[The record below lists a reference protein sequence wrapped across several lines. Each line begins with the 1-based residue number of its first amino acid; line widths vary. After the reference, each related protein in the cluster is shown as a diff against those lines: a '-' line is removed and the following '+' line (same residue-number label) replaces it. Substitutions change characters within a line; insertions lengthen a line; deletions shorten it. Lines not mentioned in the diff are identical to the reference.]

1 MELRRGR
8 DASRVSTSRKNDTVG
23 WYINK
28 IKDHEVLKHVDVVE
42 LFKRL
47 ESGDKSAMNKLVEQ
61 NLKLVVSVARAYRDK
76 GVDWEDLLQE
86 GNLGLIHAIEK
97 FEWKRGHK
105 FSTYATW
112 WIRQRISHYLATQR
126 HSIRVPTHA
135 MRLKKHIEN
144 AMKDLKKQGEDDPS
158 WQRIADVVGS
168 SPDVVE
174 ATVSGSKATISL
186 SQKNDSG
193 RESKTSSMLESDDM
207 IYDPESIVSHRQI
220 RDTLVKSID
229 KLDPLDRKILL
240 LRFNVKESEL

>member
-1 MELRRGR
+1 MELRKSR
-8 DASRVSTSRKNDTVG
+8 DVSRLSASRKNDTVG
-23 WYINK
+23 WYIDK
-28 IKDHEVLKHVDVVE
+28 IKGHVVLKHVDVVE
-42 LFKRL
+42 LFKKL
-47 ESGDKSAMNKLVEQ
+47 EDGDKSAMNKLVEQ

-144 AMKDLKKQGEDDPS
+144 AVKDLKKQGIEDPS
-158 WQRIADVVGS
+158 WERIAEVVGS

-186 SQKNDSG
+186 SQTNDSG

-207 IYDPESIVSHRQI
+207 IYDPESIVSHRQL
-220 RDTLVKSID
+220 RKTLVESLS

-240 LRFNVKESEL
+240 MRFNLKESDV

>member
-1 MELRRGR
+1 MELRKSKDVGR
-8 DASRVSTSRKNDTVG
+8 LSAARKSDTVG
-23 WYINK
+23 WYIDK
-28 IKDHEVLKHVDVVE
+28 IKGHEVLKHVDVVE
-42 LFKRL
+42 LFKKL
-47 ESGDKSAMNKLVEQ
+47 EDGDKTAMNKLVEQ

-144 AMKDLKKQGEDDPS
+144 AVKDLKKQGVEDPS
-158 WQRIADVVGS
+158 WERIADVVGS

-186 SQKNDSG
+186 SQTNESG

-207 IYDPESIVSHRQI
+207 IYDPESIVSHRQL
-220 RDTLVKSID
+220 RKTLIESLN
-229 KLDPLDRKILL
+229 KLDNLDRRILL
-240 LRFNVKESEL
+240 LRFNLKESDI